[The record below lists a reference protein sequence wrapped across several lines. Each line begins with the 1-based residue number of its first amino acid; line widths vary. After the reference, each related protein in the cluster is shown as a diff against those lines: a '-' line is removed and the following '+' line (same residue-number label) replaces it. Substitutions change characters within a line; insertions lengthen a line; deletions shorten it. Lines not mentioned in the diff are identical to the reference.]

1 MRQGVKSNHLPM
13 SLHTADGSGHRRP
26 SRPVCVSR
34 SRSTTAHSSLM
45 IASTSA
51 SGVPHGMTTLP
62 MSRAQ
67 FRLPTDL
74 RFGCF
79 RDHALCNGL
88 RLLSCVSMSLLR
100 AMTSV
105 YAAYN
110 ALLSVTL
117 IPQPGTWLTQS
128 SRLPW
133 YWILPPHA
141 QPLLDFSGYVPRGGG
156 RMGENIIMANG
167 VGITHMNDSNPRG
180 RSKPNVRLGISHQR
194 FRMLYPRFKLLNWEM
209 YLSYMN
215 ISPTAQMHVYVHKK
229 QQQRAEYISCIVRHL

>member
-1 MRQGVKSNHLPM
+1 M
-13 SLHTADGSGHRRP
+13 SLHTADGSVHRRP

-88 RLLSCVSMSLLR
+88 RLLSCAPISLLR

-117 IPQPGTWLTQS
+117 ILQPGTWLMQS

-133 YWILPPHA
+133 YWILPHM
-141 QPLLDFSGYVPRGGG
+141 FSPSS
-156 RMGENIIMANG
+156 M
-167 VGITHMNDSNPRG
+167 SRG
-180 RSKPNVRLGISHQR
+180 RSHAVGVWARIASWPGGGDRSHERSKPKGQIQTQCTRG
-194 FRMLYPRFKLLNWEM
+194 
-209 YLSYMN
+209 
-215 ISPTAQMHVYVHKK
+215 HKSST
-229 QQQRAEYISCIVRHL
+229 I